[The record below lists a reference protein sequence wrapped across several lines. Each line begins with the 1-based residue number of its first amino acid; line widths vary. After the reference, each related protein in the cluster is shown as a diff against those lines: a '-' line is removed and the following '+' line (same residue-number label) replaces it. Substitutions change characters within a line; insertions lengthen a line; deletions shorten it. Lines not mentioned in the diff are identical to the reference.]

1 MTSDSCS
8 FLSPDSEEGVPV
20 PLYIFTEI
28 TFQTKMQHSRARDE
42 KEEDLI
48 VELFDPQ
55 DDWGVSGVTELTD
68 KLTPLQRQE
77 RISPHCPG
85 KLSMA

>member
-8 FLSPDSEEGVPV
+8 YLSPDSEEGIPD

-28 TFQTKMQHSRARDE
+28 LFQTKVQHSRARDE
-42 KEEDLI
+42 KNDDLI

-68 KLTPLQRQE
+68 KLTHLQRQE
-77 RISPHCPG
+77 HISTHCPG
-85 KLSMA
+85 KL